1 MNMVHIVFP
10 LGYNAGING
19 APRCTIRVGSY
30 TLEQA
35 QISDEQINEAIEE
48 LRTIGD
54 LLRWGASQF
63 NSADIFYG
71 HGNDNA
77 WDEAVAL
84 TMHALYLPIDSKE
97 SITSHRITRSERQAV
112 VSLFVQRVNERL
124 PVSYITNC
132 AWFAGAQFY
141 VDERVLVPRSPI
153 AELISESFEPYLQQQ
168 PVLRALDLC
177 TGSGCIAIALAH
189 QFPEAEVDAIDLSI
203 DALEV
208 ANINI
213 FNHGVE
219 DRVIPLQ
226 SDLLNEVLR
235 EKYDLIVSNPPYVDQ
250 EDMDSLPREF
260 IHEPEMGLAAG
271 FDGLDLVKRILVD
284 ALDCLN
290 DGGILVVEVGN
301 SQVHMEQQFPE
312 VDFTWIEF
320 ANGGHGVFAL
330 TKQQLELHKQQFKAA
345 LAATL

>member
-1 MNMVHIVFP
+1 M
-10 LGYNAGING
+10 
-19 APRCTIRVGSY
+19 
-30 TLEQA
+30 EQT
-35 QISDEQINEAIEE
+35 QITDIAIKEAIDE
-48 LRTIGD
+48 LATIGD

-63 NSADIFYG
+63 NAAGIFYG

-84 TMHALYLPIDSKE
+84 TMHALFLPIDSKE
-97 SITSHRITRSERQAV
+97 SITNCRVTTSERETV
-112 VSLFVQRVNERL
+112 LSLFKLRVNERL
-124 PVSYITNC
+124 PVAYITNI
-132 AWFAGAQFY
+132 AWFAGMQFY
-141 VDERVLVPRSPI
+141 VDDRVLVPRSPI
-153 AELISESFEPYLQQQ
+153 AEMINEGFEPYLQHK

-177 TGSGCIAIALAH
+177 TGSGCIAIAIAH
-189 QFPEAEVDAIDLSI
+189 QFPDAEVDAIDLSI

-219 DRVIPLQ
+219 DRVIPMQ

-250 EDMDSLPREF
+250 EDMDSLPQEF

-284 ALDCLN
+284 SLDCLN
-290 DGGILVVEVGN
+290 DGGLLVVEVGN
-301 SQVHMEQQFPE
+301 SQVHMQEQFPQ

-320 ANGGHGVFAL
+320 GNGGHGVFAL
-330 TKQQLELHKQQFKAA
+330 TKAQLVLHKEDFQAA

>member
-1 MNMVHIVFP
+1 LDQAHITD
-10 LGYNAGING
+10 A
-19 APRCTIRVGSY
+19 
-30 TLEQA
+30 E
-35 QISDEQINEAIEE
+35 INEAIDE
-48 LRTIGD
+48 LVTIGD

-97 SITSHRITRSERQAV
+97 SITTARLTRSERSAV
-112 VSLFVQRVNERL
+112 INLFKLRVNERL

-132 AWFAGAQFY
+132 AWFAGMQFF
-141 VDERVLVPRSPI
+141 VDQRVLVPRSPI
-153 AELISESFEPYLQQQ
+153 AELISESFEPYLQNQ

-177 TGSGCIAIALAH
+177 TGSGCIAIAMAH
-189 QFPEAEVDAIDLSI
+189 QFPDAEVDAIDLSL
-203 DALEV
+203 DALDV
-208 ANINI
+208 ASINI

-219 DRVIPLQ
+219 ERVIPLQ

-250 EDMDSLPREF
+250 EDMDSLPQEF

-284 ALDCLN
+284 ALKCLN
-290 DGGILVVEVGN
+290 DGGLLVVEVGN
-301 SQVHMEQQFPE
+301 SQVHMQQQFPT
-312 VDFTWIEF
+312 VDFTWIDF

-330 TKQQLELHKQQFKAA
+330 TKEQLSQHKVEFEAA

>member
-1 MNMVHIVFP
+1 MKP
-10 LGYNAGING
+10 INS
-19 APRCTIRVGSY
+19 AMRMTLQVGSN
-30 TLEQA
+30 TLEQHNITDA
-35 QISDEQINEAIEE
+35 AISEAIDE
-48 LRTIGD
+48 LVTIGD

-63 NSADIFYG
+63 NAADIFYG

-84 TMHALYLPIDSKE
+84 TMHALYLPINSKE
-97 SITSHRITRSERQAV
+97 SITRARLTRSERSAV
-112 VSLFVQRVNERL
+112 TELFKRRVNERL
-124 PVSYITNC
+124 PVSYLTNC
-132 AWFAGAQFY
+132 AWFGGMQFY

-153 AELISESFEPYLQQQ
+153 AEMITESFEPYLQQQ

-177 TGSGCIAIALAH
+177 TGSGCIAIAMAH
-189 QFPEAEVDAIDLSI
+189 QFPDAEIDAIDLSI

-235 EKYDLIVSNPPYVDQ
+235 ERYDLIVSNPPYVDQ
-250 EDMDSLPREF
+250 EDMDSLPQEF

-284 ALDCLN
+284 ALECLN
-290 DGGILVVEVGN
+290 DGGLLVIEVGN
-301 SQVHMEQQFPE
+301 SQVHMQEQFPT

-330 TKQQLELHKQQFKAA
+330 TKAQLALHQQEFKAA

>member
-1 MNMVHIVFP
+1 M
-10 LGYNAGING
+10 
-19 APRCTIRVGSY
+19 
-30 TLEQA
+30 EQT
-35 QISDEQINEAIEE
+35 QITDIAIKEAINELA
-48 LRTIGD
+48 TIGD

-63 NSADIFYG
+63 NAAGIFYG

-84 TMHALYLPIDSKE
+84 TMHALFLPIDSKE
-97 SITSHRITRSERQAV
+97 SITHCRVTTSERETV
-112 VSLFVQRVNERL
+112 LSLFKLRVNERL
-124 PVSYITNC
+124 PVAYITNI
-132 AWFAGAQFY
+132 AWFAGMQFY
-141 VDERVLVPRSPI
+141 VDDRVLVPRSPI
-153 AELISESFEPYLQQQ
+153 AEMINEGFEPYLQHK

-177 TGSGCIAIALAH
+177 TGSGCIAIAIAH
-189 QFPEAEVDAIDLSI
+189 QFPDAEVDAIDLSI

-250 EDMDSLPREF
+250 EDMDSLPQEF

-284 ALDCLN
+284 SLDCLN
-290 DGGILVVEVGN
+290 DGGLLVVEVGN
-301 SQVHMEQQFPE
+301 SQVHMQEQFPQ

-320 ANGGHGVFAL
+320 GNGGHGVFAL
-330 TKQQLELHKQQFKAA
+330 TKAQLVLHKEDFQAA

>member
-1 MNMVHIVFP
+1 M
-10 LGYNAGING
+10 
-19 APRCTIRVGSY
+19 
-30 TLEQA
+30 EQA
-35 QISDEQINEAIEE
+35 HITDAAINEAIAE
-48 LRTIGD
+48 LVTIGD

-63 NSADIFYG
+63 NGADIFYG

-97 SITSHRITRSERQAV
+97 SITQCRVTRSEREAV
-112 VSLFVQRVNERL
+112 INLFKLRVNERL

-132 AWFAGAQFY
+132 AWFAGMQFY

-153 AELISESFEPYLQQQ
+153 AEMINESFEPYLQHK
-168 PVLRALDLC
+168 PVHRALDLC
-177 TGSGCIAIALAH
+177 TGSGCIAIAMAH
-189 QFPEAEVDAIDLSI
+189 QFPDAEVDAIDLSI

-250 EDMDSLPREF
+250 EDMDSLPQEF

-284 ALDCLN
+284 SLQCLN

-301 SQVHMEQQFPE
+301 SQVHMQEQFPS

-320 ANGGHGVFAL
+320 GNGGHGVFAL
-330 TKQQLELHKQQFKAA
+330 TKAQLEMHKEEFQAA

>member
-1 MNMVHIVFP
+1 VVGEL
-10 LGYNAGING
+10 LG
-19 APRCTIRVGSY
+19 VMS
-30 TLEQA
+30 LDQA
-35 QISDEQINEAIEE
+35 KIDDKAIEE
-48 LRTIGD
+48 AINELVTIGD
-54 LLRWGASQF
+54 MLRWGASQF
-63 NSADIFYG
+63 NGAEIFYG

-84 TMHALYLPIDSKE
+84 TMHAINLPIDSKAA
-97 SITSHRITRSERQAV
+97 ITQSRLTVSERVAIID
-112 VSLFVQRVNERL
+112 LFKLRVDQRL
-124 PVSYITNC
+124 PVAYITNC
-132 AWFAGAQFY
+132 AWFAGMQFY
-141 VDERVLVPRSPI
+141 VDDRVLIPRSPI
-153 AELISESFEPYLQQQ
+153 AELIDESFEPYLQHK

-177 TGSGCIAIALAH
+177 TGSGCIAIAMAH
-189 QFPEAEVDAIDLSI
+189 QFPDAEIDAIDLSI

-213 FNHGVE
+213 FNHGLE

-235 EKYDLIVSNPPYVDQ
+235 ERYDLIVSNPPYVDQ
-250 EDMDSLPREF
+250 EDMDSLPQEF

-284 ALDCLN
+284 SLTCLN

-301 SQVHMEQQFPE
+301 SQVHMQEQFPQ

-320 ANGGHGVFAL
+320 GNGGHGVFAL
-330 TKQQLELHKQQFKAA
+330 TKEQLQAHSEDFQAAFKA
-345 LAATL
+345 TL

>member
-1 MNMVHIVFP
+1 M
-10 LGYNAGING
+10 
-19 APRCTIRVGSY
+19 
-30 TLEQA
+30 EQT
-35 QISDEQINEAIEE
+35 QITDIAIKEAIDE
-48 LRTIGD
+48 LATIGD

-63 NSADIFYG
+63 NAAGIFYG

-84 TMHALYLPIDSKE
+84 TMHALFLPIDSKE
-97 SITSHRITRSERQAV
+97 SITNCRVTTSERETV
-112 VSLFVQRVNERL
+112 LSLFKLRVNERL
-124 PVSYITNC
+124 PVAYITNI
-132 AWFAGAQFY
+132 AWFAGMQFY
-141 VDERVLVPRSPI
+141 VDDRVLVPRSPI
-153 AELISESFEPYLQQQ
+153 AEMINEGFEPYLQHK

-177 TGSGCIAIALAH
+177 TGSGCIAIAIAH
-189 QFPEAEVDAIDLSI
+189 QFPDAEVDAIDLSI

-219 DRVIPLQ
+219 DRVIPMQ
-226 SDLLNEVLR
+226 SDILNEVLR

-250 EDMDSLPREF
+250 EDMDSLPQEF

-284 ALDCLN
+284 SLDCLN
-290 DGGILVVEVGN
+290 DGGLLVVEVGN
-301 SQVHMEQQFPE
+301 SQVHMQEQFPQ

-320 ANGGHGVFAL
+320 GNGGHGVFAL
-330 TKQQLELHKQQFKAA
+330 TKAQLVLHKEDFQAA